1 MELSFSVFGLNRKRE
16 ETVGKKQNQRQAK
29 IKIVTSK
36 IDLIKT
42 PEGERI
48 CSERVVSSCF
58 LLVKSDK
65 NLIDILSFATYYLR
79 K

>member
-36 IDLIKT
+36 IDLI
-42 PEGERI
+42 
-48 CSERVVSSCF
+48 
-58 LLVKSDK
+58 
-65 NLIDILSFATYYLR
+65 
-79 K
+79 